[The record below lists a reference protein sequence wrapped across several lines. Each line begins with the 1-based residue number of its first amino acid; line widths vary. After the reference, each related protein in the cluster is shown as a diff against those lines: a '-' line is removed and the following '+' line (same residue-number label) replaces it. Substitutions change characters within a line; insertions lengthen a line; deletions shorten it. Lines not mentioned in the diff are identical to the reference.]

1 MKYKKGQKVRIKGVE
16 VLDREEN
23 YNDYPGMN
31 YAMFKYADT
40 IQEIEDY
47 DSRTVVTLVNVSR
60 FDDDDSWTWLWDE
73 DWLEPVETFE
83 IDTDALG
90 GLLDV

>member
-1 MKYKKGQKVRIKGVE
+1 MKYKKGQKVRIKSVE

-31 YAMFKYADT
+31 SAMFKYADT

-47 DSRTVVTLVNVSR
+47 ESSEVVTLVNVYR
-60 FDDDDSWTWLWDE
+60 FDDDDWGWLWHE
-73 DWLEPVETFE
+73 DWLEPVSILE

>member
-16 VLDREEN
+16 VLDREKN
-23 YNDYPGMN
+23 YDGHPGMN
-31 YAMFKYADT
+31 PVMFKYADT

-47 DSRTVVTLVNVSR
+47 DSSMVVTLVNVYR
-60 FDDDDSWTWLWDE
+60 FEGDDSWAWLWHE

-90 GLLDV
+90 ELLDV

>member
-16 VLDREEN
+16 VLHREEN
-23 YNDYPGMN
+23 YNDHPGMN
-31 YAMFKYADT
+31 SKMFKYADT

-47 DSRTVVTLVNVSR
+47 DSSTVVTLVNVYR
-60 FDDDDSWTWLWDE
+60 FNDDDSWPWLWHE